1 MAFVFGPRYREGQLI
16 GYMNDFVRDLAESEN
31 LPYVNIIM
39 RDFVDCEKCALT
51 VRLNIAKGYVK
62 TDLAEQFAD
71 GIYCHL
77 DESVS
82 RIG

>member
-51 VRLNIAKGYVK
+51 VRLNIA
-62 TDLAEQFAD
+62 
-71 GIYCHL
+71 
-77 DESVS
+77 
-82 RIG
+82 